1 MEVNHKKG
9 VLITK
14 LLKELHDAETFIAS
28 SCKWIDDEEKEGR
41 HNHIFTTIRWLEKTQ
56 PNELIETDP
65 HFSVEE
71 LMEMHDETKIVAHL
85 AYMFS
90 EPWITEE
97 MVLRALKMRKEVI
110 RTLKSRSGDTGQDD
124 EPHELN

>member
-1 MEVNHKKG
+1 MQSNNKKAL
-9 VLITK
+9 LITK

-28 SCKWIDDEEKEGR
+28 SCKWIKDEKKGGR
-41 HNHIFTTIRWLEKTQ
+41 DKHIFTTIRWLEKTT
-56 PNELIETDP
+56 PDNLIEIDP
-65 HFSVEE
+65 NFSIEE
-71 LMEMHDETKIVAHL
+71 LMEVHDETKIIAHL

-97 MVLRALKMRKEVI
+97 MVLHALRLRKEVI
-110 RTLKSRSGDTGQDD
+110 KTLEKRSGDIGQDD